1 MSLRYR
7 FLGYVAVIFSLGMG
21 ALILIATLVGT
32 DNTETM
38 TLDDLQNQA
47 AEHAQVVRDLIGEAV
62 TVTQTLSRAAAG
74 MVADGAVDRAVMGGL
89 VRDAL
94 GLDPAFVGGGT
105 GWEPG
110 AFDGRD
116 GEGGAL
122 PYSDTAG
129 RFVPY
134 FYKTEAGGVDWEPL
148 IMDESGDT
156 DAWYDLPMR
165 EKRSTVTL
173 PYVYPVNGRDVLMA
187 TAASPVIDAG
197 GKVLGVVTLD
207 MALHGIQNA
216 LADVHPF
223 GRGWV
228 GVLSSDGQWVAHPD
242 DMKLGS
248 KVESPTLSGLLAD
261 TNAGRAHRDEMADP
275 TTGERLLVTGLPI
288 GFEGVPEQWTFV
300 LMAPKAAVMAPVVEM
315 RNLLLLAGLGLLGLG
330 LAVMWGMTGA
340 FVGPI
345 TRMTDVMR
353 RLAQGEV
360 GVSVPDQTRR
370 DELGAM
376 AAAVQT
382 FKDHDAEKRALEAQA
397 ARAEGEAEAQR
408 RAELIAVAERF
419 DAEVNGIV
427 KDLGQAVTEMTTVAG
442 SVSDMAK
449 VNAEATNG
457 AVFTA
462 DAMAESVATVAAA
475 VNQLMASITEIS
487 VQMRNANSIAQEGGN
502 RARSAVENVTGLV
515 ESANRIGDVVILIT
529 DIASQTNLLALNATI
544 EAARAGEA
552 GKGFA
557 VVAHEVKNLA
567 NQTAKATDQIAQQ
580 ISAIQ
585 NSTTAAS
592 REILGVAE
600 VIERI
605 GEINAAVAAAVD
617 EQNAA
622 TGEINRS
629 VTHVSDG
636 AELLSGVIKQ
646 VSSSTGENGQV
657 LDGMGRDLGALNDR
671 FTLLGEQ
678 VDVFTG
684 SLKGA

>member
-32 DNTETM
+32 DNTQTM
-38 TLDDLQNQA
+38 TLADLENQA

-62 TVTQTLSRAAAG
+62 TVTKVLSRDAAG
-74 MVADGAVDRAVMGGL
+74 MVADGAPDRAIMGGL

-94 GLDPAFVGGGT
+94 GLDAAFVGGGT

-116 GEGGAL
+116 GEGEAL
-122 PYSDTAG
+122 PYSDKTG
-129 RFVPY
+129 RFIPY
-134 FYKTEAGGVDWEPL
+134 FYKTQAGGVDWEPL
-148 IMDESGDT
+148 IMDASGDT
-156 DAWYDLPMR
+156 EAWYDLPMR

-173 PYVYPVNGRDVLMA
+173 PYIYPVNGKDVLMA
-187 TAASPVIDAG
+187 TAASPVIGSG
-197 GKVLGVVTLD
+197 GTVLGVVTLD

-216 LADVHPF
+216 LAEVHPF
-223 GRGWV
+223 GTGWV

-242 DMKLGS
+242 DVKLGS
-248 KVESPTLSGLLAD
+248 KVENPTLLQLLAD
-261 TNAGRAHRDEMADP
+261 TNAGRLHHDEIADP
-275 TTGERLLVTGLPI
+275 KTGEGLLVTGLPI
-288 GFEGVPEQWTFV
+288 GFEGVPETWTFV
-300 LMAPKAAVMAPVVEM
+300 LVAPRAAVLAPVMDM
-315 RNLLLLAGLGLLGLG
+315 RNLLLLAGLGLLGVG
-330 LAVMWGMTGA
+330 LAFMWGMTGA
-340 FVGPI
+340 FIGPI
-345 TRMTDVMR
+345 TRMTEVMR
-353 RLAQGEV
+353 RLAEGEEDV
-360 GVSVPDQTRR
+360 RVPDQTRR

-382 FKDHDAEKRALEAQA
+382 FKDNAAEKRALEAQA
-397 ARAEGEAEAQR
+397 ARAKEEAETQR
-408 RAELIAVAERF
+408 RGELISVAERF

-427 KDLGQAVTEMTTVAG
+427 KDLGHAVTEMTTVAG
-442 SVSDMAK
+442 SVSGRAK
-449 VNAEATNG
+449 VNAEATTD
-457 AVFTA
+457 AALTA
-462 DAMAESVATVAAA
+462 DTMAESVATVAAA

-487 VQMRNANSIAQEGGN
+487 VQMRNANSIAEEGGS

-515 ESANRIGDVVILIT
+515 ESANRIGDVVTLIT

-585 NSTTAAS
+585 NSTTVAS
-592 REILGVAE
+592 REIQGVAE

-605 GEINAAVAAAVD
+605 AAINAAVAAAVD

-629 VTHVSDG
+629 VTQVADG
-636 AELLSGVIKQ
+636 AEVLSGVIKQ
-646 VSSSTGENGQV
+646 VSSGAGKNGQV
-657 LDGMGRDLGALNDR
+657 LDGMGRDLGSLNDR

-678 VDVFTG
+678 VDVFTA